1 MAPRAPTRACA
12 NFAGGA
18 GSGGP
23 AAAGSGDPRSA
34 SRGVLRERPWQR
46 TQQCGTPGPAA
57 PPAGA
62 GARRAPLTALV
73 AAVARL
79 CAQLGEWRRGRG
91 QPGGAPLRRA
101 GRCREVLQCPAQR
114 DASRVCVSSPRPA
127 AMSRARCTRWT
138 CGQRSPAPAR
148 VTEQPR
154 AQPPAR
160 RLQTT
165 EVRPTASG
173 TPFSSGYCFDREGV
187 CTGLGTS
194 LTKAFKFCLGHFS
207 FLLVV
212 FRF

>member
-1 MAPRAPTRACA
+1 MKGWARGA
-12 NFAGGA
+12 NKAEAQPGYR
-18 GSGGP
+18 SPDGGP
-23 AAAGSGDPRSA
+23 ARPHESLRQLCRRRWQRGPGGRREWRPRSVL
-34 SRGVLRERPWQR
+34 RCVLRERPWQQ

-62 GARRAPLTALV
+62 GARRARVTALV
-73 AAVARL
+73 ATVARL

-101 GRCREVLQCPAQR
+101 GRCREVLRCPAQR
-114 DASRVCVSSPRPA
+114 DAARVCVSSPRPA
-127 AMSRARCTRWT
+127 AVSRARCTRWT

-148 VTEQPR
+148 VTEHPR

-173 TPFSSGYCFDREGV
+173 ASFSTGYCLHGFGDF
-187 CTGLGTS
+187 LN
-194 LTKAFKFCLGHFS
+194 KS
-207 FLLVV
+207 F
-212 FRF
+212 